1 MFGNE
6 KKYLDGNIQIILK
19 DQRKK
24 ERNCKEEKTDRF
36 LACQLKY

>member
-1 MFGNE
+1 ME
-6 KKYLDGNIQIILK
+6 RNIQIILK

-24 ERNCKEEKTDRF
+24 ERNEMGEKTDRF